1 MTTVKVHHPA
11 ECSGLCSLCRLL
23 IFLSSLHS
31 QQVLHNVPLI
41 CIVSGMLWPD
51 ELGAD
56 QGIFVAKPLLEG
68 SGHICRI
75 PTTLFRLFEEMLELG

>member
-1 MTTVKVHHPA
+1 MTVKEQHPA
-11 ECSGLCSLCRLL
+11 ECSGLCSLCCLL
-23 IFLSSLHS
+23 IFLRSLHS
-31 QQVLHNVPLI
+31 QQVLHNAPLI

-56 QGIFVAKPLLEG
+56 QGVVVTKPLLEG

-75 PTTLFRLFEEMLELG
+75 PTTLFRLFEEMLKLG